1 MVPIIKFQFFHFN
14 VAREGENCV
23 ANIVKSVD
31 WKSIARE
38 PETVQQSVSVSEEE
52 TLTSK
57 ITKALSN
64 LLGNDD
70 TSKK

>member
-38 PETVQQSVSVSEEE
+38 PETVQQNVSVCEVE
-52 TLTSK
+52 TMISK
-57 ITKALSN
+57 ITKALNKSLSN
-64 LLGNDD
+64 DM
-70 TSKK
+70 SKK